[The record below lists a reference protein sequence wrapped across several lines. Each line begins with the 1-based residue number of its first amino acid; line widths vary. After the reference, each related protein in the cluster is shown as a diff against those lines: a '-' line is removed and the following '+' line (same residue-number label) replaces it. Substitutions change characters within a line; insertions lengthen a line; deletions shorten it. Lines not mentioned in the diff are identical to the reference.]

1 MTSDSANQPSCN
13 GGRARGGWVGGE
25 PRKFGGQL
33 RASHLDWH
41 RRSMLS
47 AQSTWMKFRSRV
59 AQKGMCEMD
68 SCCSSQ
74 GVPTCHATQPRSQHI
89 YIKAQRESWA
99 RSVRH
104 ARSTRSAL
112 SRQRNSRSGLA
123 PRIACTRMHTSDAT
137 PNAKAICRRRG
148 SSIGSSIGSSTAAR
162 MPNTPTRMPG
172 GLGPSPTYSRA
183 LRGAPRPAAP
193 AQAMLLTISGRAAG
207 RAARAALVSSHRA

>member
-1 MTSDSANQPSCN
+1 MS
-13 GGRARGGWVGGE
+13 RG
-25 PRKFGGQL
+25 P
-33 RASHLDWH
+33 A
-41 RRSMLS
+41 
-47 AQSTWMKFRSRV
+47 
-59 AQKGMCEMD
+59 
-68 SCCSSQ
+68 
-74 GVPTCHATQPRSQHI
+74 
-89 YIKAQRESWA
+89 
-99 RSVRH
+99 VRH

-207 RAARAALVSSHRA
+207 RAARAALVSSRLVSTEPRERSTPAGPPHATARACTCCECLTCRIAASRSWWYARTWPASWFCCCTICCTMVS